1 MQNQKQEQT
10 REQMMKV
17 KLTVEIGESQ
27 KKLLQTMAKR
37 YGTTVDALIR
47 DAIYEYYADER
58 KWLKGADNDR

>member
-1 MQNQKQEQT
+1 
-10 REQMMKV
+10 MKV